1 MSRIRI
7 GEGLT
12 LAVGLPP
19 MYGANNINPNF

>member
-1 MSRIRI
+1 MSPIHI

-12 LAVGLPP
+12 LAVGLPL